1 MTPSQIKAA
10 QLCRRMVQQAKV
22 PHQLPKQPTEV
33 ERRMADTAVDML
45 VLIQMLP
52 YIMGDLRE
60 ALEASGQY
68 RHEIKRRHRQ
78 IEEIIFTV
86 AEPAYRIFARLNPE
100 TARGFL
106 DRVDDL
112 YFRIKSGYGLHGVE
126 GAVSLLDA
134 ACRLIERYNHQ
145 LERTYYFEH
154 ADPLYKIPRMLDCI
168 PGERRDMTTQIAET
182 LQTNNTHERK

>member
-10 QLCRRMVQQAKV
+10 QLCRRMIQQAKV

-86 AEPAYRIFARLNPE
+86 AEPAYRIFARFNPE

>member
-1 MTPSQIKAA
+1 MTSRQIKAA
-10 QLCRRMVQQAKV
+10 QLRHRMAIQAMT
-22 PHQLPKQPTEV
+22 PHRLPKRPTEV
-33 ERRMADTAVDML
+33 ERHMADTAVDML

-86 AEPAYRIFARLNPE
+86 AEPAYRIFARFNPE

-112 YFRIKSGYGLHGVE
+112 YFRIKSRYGLHGVE
-126 GAVSLLDA
+126 EAVSLLYA
-134 ACRLIERYNHQ
+134 ACQLIERYNHQ

-168 PGERRDMTTQIAET
+168 PGERRDMTAQIAET

>member
-1 MTPSQIKAA
+1 MTSRQIKAA
-10 QLCRRMVQQAKV
+10 QLRRRMAIQAMT
-22 PHQLPKQPTEV
+22 PHRLPKRPTEV
-33 ERRMADTAVDML
+33 ERHMADTAVDML

-68 RHEIKRRHRQ
+68 RHETKRRHRQ

-86 AEPAYRIFARLNPE
+86 AEPAYRIFARFNPE

-112 YFRIKSGYGLHGVE
+112 YFRIKSRYGLHGVE

-168 PGERRDMTTQIAET
+168 PGERRDMTAQIAET

>member
-1 MTPSQIKAA
+1 MAIQAMTPH
-10 QLCRRMVQQAKV
+10 R
-22 PHQLPKQPTEV
+22 LPKRPTEV
-33 ERRMADTAVDML
+33 ERHMADTAVDML

-86 AEPAYRIFARLNPE
+86 AEPAYRIFARFNPE

-112 YFRIKSGYGLHGVE
+112 YFRIKSRYGLHGVE

-168 PGERRDMTTQIAET
+168 PGERRDMTAQIAET

>member
-1 MTPSQIKAA
+1 MTSRQIKAA
-10 QLCRRMVQQAKV
+10 QLRRRMAIQAMT
-22 PHQLPKQPTEV
+22 PHRLPKRPSEV
-33 ERRMADTAVDML
+33 EQHMADTAVDML

-78 IEEIIFTV
+78 VEEIIFTV
-86 AEPAYRIFARLNPE
+86 AEPAYRIFARFNPE

-126 GAVSLLDA
+126 GAVSPRR
-134 ACRLIERYNHQ
+134 CMS
-145 LERTYYFEH
+145 
-154 ADPLYKIPRMLDCI
+154 ADR
-168 PGERRDMTTQIAET
+168 T
-182 LQTNNTHERK
+182 LQPPTRTDLLFRACGTDLQNPEPARLHPLQTTRHHRTNR

>member
-33 ERRMADTAVDML
+33 ERHMADTAVDML

-86 AEPAYRIFARLNPE
+86 AEPAYRIFARFNPE

>member
-86 AEPAYRIFARLNPE
+86 AEPAYRIFARFNPE

-106 DRVDDL
+106 DRVNDL